1 MSAKI
6 RHNKKRN
13 TIFIY
18 EALVRNLTKAT
29 IEKDFITRK
38 QILDIMKESFSS
50 RSTLARELKIYQNIL
65 ETKQA
70 DSRLAEKI
78 LSESKIEYSVLDKK
92 QIFAE
97 QSRVIS
103 KINKRVSK
111 DVFSTFVPNYKNLAT
126 IQQMFNNLSMSAKER
141 VLLEQEILNLMTEE
155 KIEKKQE
162 MRHIDSLVYKSFADR
177 FNKSY
182 SGLLEEQKELLS
194 NYISSDISNSLEFKI
209 YLDGEID
216 RLKEVVKSAKIQ
228 KEFVEDSDM
237 TTKANKVLQILESFG
252 KKPIEDGD
260 LIKILKMQELAKE
273 IKK

>member
-209 YLDGEID
+209 YLDGEIE
-216 RLKEVVKSAKIQ
+216 RIKEVVKSAKIQ

-237 TTKANKVLQILESFG
+237 ATKANKVLQILESFG

>member
-50 RSTLARELKIYQNIL
+50 RCTLARELKIYQNIL

-141 VLLEQEILNLMTEE
+141 VLLEQEILSLMTEE
-155 KIEKKQE
+155 KVEKKQE
-162 MRHIDSLVYKSFADR
+162 MRHIDSLVYKSFADS

-237 TTKANKVLQILESFG
+237 ATKANKVLQILESFG

>member
-155 KIEKKQE
+155 KVEKKQE

-209 YLDGEID
+209 YLDGEIE
-216 RLKEVVKSAKIQ
+216 RIKEVVKSAKIQ

-237 TTKANKVLQILESFG
+237 ATKANKVLQILESFG